1 MAERKRMTDAARK
14 FIETGQIESSPAIA
28 PTTANTEEL
37 PSTGGSLRSELLGE
51 EKVTEPNT
59 RFTVDLP
66 RSLHRRLDQLSIDS
80 GKPKTEL
87 VRIMIRRALD
97 DIAY

>member
-1 MAERKRMTDAARK
+1 MAERKRMSDTARK
-14 FIETGQIESSPAIA
+14 FIETGQIDTSS
-28 PTTANTEEL
+28 TE
-37 PSTGGSLRSELLGE
+37 PQSVQPKSNSLRKELLGE
-51 EKVTEPNT
+51 EKEAEPSV

-97 DIAY
+97 DINY

>member
-1 MAERKRMTDAARK
+1 MAERKRMSDTARK
-14 FIETGQIESSPAIA
+14 FIETGQIDSTSAEPKSDQPKSS
-28 PTTANTEEL
+28 
-37 PSTGGSLRSELLGE
+37 SLRQELLGE
-51 EKVTEPNT
+51 EKEAEPT
-59 RFTVDLP
+59 VRFTVDIP

-87 VRIMIRRALD
+87 VRIMIRSALD

>member
-1 MAERKRMTDAARK
+1 MAERKRMSDTARK
-14 FIETGQIESSPAIA
+14 FIETGQIDASAPAEIK
-28 PTTANTEEL
+28 
-37 PSTGGSLRSELLGE
+37 SGQSKRSDLRRELLGE
-51 EKVTEPNT
+51 VKEAEPSV
-59 RFTVDLP
+59 RFTVDIP

-87 VRIMIRRALD
+87 VRIMIRSALD